1 MHELISCQLSRPET
15 MNMQACPVNSSCV
28 EFPLL
33 PVQRAYKRRGFW
45 ECLTLPQGNYLGC
58 QQLQPFQGSLW
69 LRPLVLYQSC
79 KRASGLTGV
88 HVCRHRAASMDGDEA
103 GRAVTL
109 FQVAASGDGGGSTT
123 VQLAHTQDQECGGH
137 ILQLSCGLWVYN
149 CTGMPLALL
158 QGDLDD
164 SRQQEPNE
172 VRPFYL
178 SPELSKVPMIS
189 PLSQGQCRILVR

>member
-1 MHELISCQLSRPET
+1 
-15 MNMQACPVNSSCV
+15 
-28 EFPLL
+28 
-33 PVQRAYKRRGFW
+33 
-45 ECLTLPQGNYLGC
+45 
-58 QQLQPFQGSLW
+58 
-69 LRPLVLYQSC
+69 
-79 KRASGLTGV
+79 
-88 HVCRHRAASMDGDEA
+88 MDGDEA

-123 VQLAHTQDQECGGH
+123 VQLAHTQDRECGGH

-172 VRPFYL
+172 VCPFNG
-178 SPELSKVPMIS
+178 PPTVNQERVMNPF
-189 PLSQGQCRILVR
+189 SQGLCRSFGKEPLFAQASAATCACQNAV